1 MYGWWIAYIKA
12 RCILRARPLTAPWT
26 MNNYASAPS
35 FSLAI
40 STEPV
45 HRLVFAI
52 HTEFRLNW
60 LGLNTD
66 NTD

>member
-1 MYGWWIAYIKA
+1 
-12 RCILRARPLTAPWT
+12 
-26 MNNYASAPS
+26 MNNYASAPR

-52 HTEFRLNW
+52 HTELGLNW

-66 NTD
+66 STD